1 MNKKRIASLDY
12 GKKRIGV
19 ALSDENQ
26 IIASSLC
33 VIQAGKNHAETI
45 QRILDLLKPYSLERI
60 VVGNPIHLNGSVG
73 EIAEEVKVF
82 IALLQQQIELEIT
95 LVDERLTSIQAERA
109 LIGGGMRR
117 KKRAKVIDAV
127 AAVLILQTFLGH

>member
-1 MNKKRIASLDY
+1 MSKKRIASLDY

-26 IIASSLC
+26 IIASSLG

-45 QRILDLLKPYSLERI
+45 QRILDLLKPYLLEQI

-82 IALLQQQIELEIT
+82 IALLQQQTELEIT

-109 LIGGGMRR
+109 LIEGGMRR